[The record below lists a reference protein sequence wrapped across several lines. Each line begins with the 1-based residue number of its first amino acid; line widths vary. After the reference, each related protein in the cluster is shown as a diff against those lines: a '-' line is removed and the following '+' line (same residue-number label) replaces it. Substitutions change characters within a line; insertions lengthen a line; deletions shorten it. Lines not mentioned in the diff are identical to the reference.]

1 MKITEKFK
9 NSKGITLV
17 ALVVT
22 IVILIILAGITIAS
36 LTGDNGLLGKVG
48 EAKEQ
53 TDLAGIREEVALIW
67 NEVQM
72 EIAGKGYNNKEIAE
86 IFEEKLKE
94 NDPDASV
101 TYQSSNNTFEVDY
114 KDHMFEVQPS
124 GELTSNREEVIKD
137 IEEAWE
143 NTDKDASGEDKA
155 EQVEEELNKKD
166 PDSTAEYNPETGN
179 TDVNHGG
186 YEAEVDED
194 GNVTI
199 KGPEKDPNIDIDT
212 DGDGEPDIN
221 IDTDGDGDPDINID
235 TDGDKKPDIN
245 IDTDGDGDP
254 DINIDTDGDGD
265 PDINIDTDG
274 DGDPDINIDTDGDG
288 DPDINID
295 TDGDGDPDINIDTD
309 GDGDPDINIDTDDD
323 GDPDINIDT
332 DDDKDP
338 DINID
343 TDGDRDPDINIDT
356 DDDGDPDINI
366 DTDDD
371 KDPDINIDTDDDGD
385 ADINIDTDGDKDPD
399 INIDTDD
406 DGDPDINIDTDDDGD
421 PDINID
427 TDGDKEPDINI
438 DTDGDGDPDINIDT
452 DGDKDPDINI
462 DTDGDKEPDIN
473 IDTDDDGNPDINIDT
488 DNDGDA
494 DINVDT
500 DGDKEPDINIDTDDD
515 GKPDLNID
523 DDGDGEPDRNIDT
536 DDDGEPEVNID
547 DDLDGT
553 IDRNEDTNDD
563 GKPDINIDT
572 DDDGKPDINIDTDGD
587 KEPDINIDTDGDGK
601 PDINIDTDN
610 DGDADINIDTDGDK
624 EPDINIDTDGDGKPD
639 INIDVDGDGEPDVDI
654 DTDGD
659 KIPDKNVTKLA
670 IVGQP
675 QAVETIS
682 NASDVSFNVQATG
695 AASAGSTEEEKITY
709 QWYYNMA
716 NSNEN
721 GTAIE
726 GATSSTYTI
735 GKDNVTP
742 SVSGRYYYCVVTQE
756 YRGKTNVETTNTAL
770 LTVISPVEI
779 TKNPTSLQVIE
790 GANDVTFEVTA
801 SGNGDISYQWYYK
814 TSLEGAETQVIGA
827 TSNTYTIEKEEVT
840 TELNGRYY
848 YAKVIQSYGMSVA
861 TATSSEGLLTVA
873 ERANIIQEP
882 SSTTVTEGKDAKFT
896 VAAIGVGDISYQ
908 WYKSNTN
915 ETNGT
920 EIAGETEETL
930 TIDNVTAEDNDT
942 YYYVVITQKYGTS
955 TVEITSNVA
964 RLTVGDG
971 VSVSTP
977 NDVNVIEGITD
988 VTFSVEA
995 NGSGT
1000 FSYQWY
1006 RNTTDSNEGGTPI
1019 DTATGNSYT
1028 IRKEDVTIDLNNT
1041 YYYVEVTQNFGGNT
1055 STVKSEPAAL
1065 SVIAKATIGVQPN
1078 PVTAYEKG
1086 QNVIFSVET
1095 IGDGQLTYQWYK
1107 NTEESNEGGEAIPS
1121 ATGNSYTIE
1130 KENVTQDLNNTYYYV
1145 EITQKYGSSTV
1156 TVKTEA
1162 AQLTVMGTGI
1172 EASETD
1178 VTVYVN
1184 GTSKT
1189 VTLSGENAGAF
1200 SIETPANETYA
1211 RAEINQD
1218 NNNELII
1225 TPVAAGETSVTVI
1238 EGNGGKTLTIN
1249 ITVLGTTIVADP
1261 QNVTA
1266 YVGGSNQTVALGG
1279 ENSGTFTIE
1288 TEPEATVA
1296 TASIS
1301 GNILTIKPVGVG
1313 STSVT
1318 VKELNGNKT
1327 TTVNVEVKETSID
1340 ANNKDVTLYVG
1351 GAKGTVTIT
1360 GTELGTLSIEK
1371 APDGLYATAEINP
1384 DNNKELIIT
1393 PVGAGST
1400 NVVVKEGNG
1409 NNTVT
1414 ININVL
1420 ATTITASPESVIAYV
1435 DGSNQTVTLSGENAG
1450 AFSIEK
1456 QPEGYATASI
1466 QGNTL
1471 TIEPKAAGKTSVTV
1485 REANGGKTVEIPIEV
1500 RQTSIGATSTDI
1512 TAYVGGADQ
1521 NVSISGT
1528 YMGELSISKEPEEG
1542 VATVSLGD
1550 NNVLTIHPVGEG
1562 QTSVEVKEAN
1572 GNKTITINIRVI
1584 RSNMTATSTNVTAY
1598 VGGTDQTVEI
1608 QGIDIGELSISK
1620 EPEEGVAT
1628 VNLQGSTLT
1637 IKPVGDGKTSVEV
1650 KEANGNNTVTINI
1663 TVITPSITEQT
1674 VEVYA
1679 GGASK
1684 QVTITG
1690 LHMGTL
1696 TIEEG
1701 PDSTY
1706 ATASI
1711 EGTTL
1716 TVVPT
1721 QTAGNTSL
1729 LLKEANGNQTAR
1741 INITVIA
1748 TGIDASEKDLELYVG
1763 GANKQVEI
1771 SGTNAGELSVS
1782 RQPDTGIATAS
1793 LSGNILTITP
1803 KAAGSTNVVVKE
1815 ANGNK
1820 TVTININVLA
1830 TTITASPESVIAYVN
1845 GTNQTVT
1852 LGGENAGAFSIE
1864 KQPESYATA
1873 SIQGNTLTIEPKS
1886 AGTTSVTVRE
1896 ANGNQTKEIPIEVR
1910 QTSIEA
1916 TNTNVTAYVGGS
1928 NQEVEITGT
1937 YLGELSIETPAD
1949 ESYAKVS
1956 LEGNTLT
1963 IEPKAVGKTS
1973 VTIKEGNGNR
1983 TVTININVI
1992 ASNITVDNPNVTA
2005 YVGGSDRTATISGDS
2020 LGALSISGNPNSKV
2034 ATASLSGNTITIKP
2048 VGEGETSVTVREAN
2062 GNKTVTV
2069 SIKVLA
2075 TSINTQSIEVY
2086 AGGTAKTVT
2095 ITGQSMGTLTIEEGP
2110 DSRYATAQINGTSL
2124 TVTPV
2129 AAGSTKLT
2137 LKEANGNQTAT
2148 INITVT
2154 ATSIDANNKDVT
2166 LYVGGNSKTVT
2177 ISGENTGAFSIE
2189 RQPNE
2194 GVATASIQNNI
2205 LTIVPKAAG
2214 STSVVVK
2221 EGNGNKTVTIN
2232 VTVLATTITANPESV
2247 IAYVN
2252 GTNQTVTLG
2261 GENAGAFS
2269 IEKQPEGYATAS
2281 IQGNTLTIEP
2291 KAAGKTSVTVR
2302 EANGE
2307 KTVEIPIEVRQTSI
2321 GATNTNV
2328 TAYVGGSNQEVTIT
2342 GTYLGNLS
2350 IEKQPTASVATVSL
2364 DGTTLTIT
2372 PKAAG
2377 DTSVVVKEGNG
2388 NRTVTINI
2396 HVIQSNITATSTS
2409 VTGYV
2414 GGVNQTVTIQ
2424 GTDIGTLSIETPPT
2438 ETVATASLQG
2448 NTLTIKPVGDGKTSV
2463 TVKEANGN
2471 NTVTIE
2477 ITVLATSITPQS
2489 VEVYEG
2495 GAAKTVEIQGLNMGA
2510 LEITTPP
2517 EEGIATAQ
2525 ISGTSLTV
2533 TPVKAG
2539 NTELTL
2545 KEANGNQT
2553 ATINITVT
2561 ATSIDA
2567 NNKNVTVYVGGDSKT
2582 VEITGENAGTLSI
2595 GTPAD
2600 GTHATASL
2608 QGNIVTISPVTAGT
2622 TSVTIKEGN
2631 GNKTVTINIEVKAT
2645 SIDANNKNVLA
2656 YVGGNK
2662 QTVTITGTEMG
2673 ELSIS
2678 GQPNTSY
2685 ATAELQGSTLTITPV
2700 AAGKTSVTVRE
2711 ANGKQTVTIN
2721 IEVRA
2726 TSIDANNK
2734 NVIAYVGGVNPQVT
2748 ITGTEM
2754 GTLSIEKQADGA
2766 VATVSLQ
2773 GSTLTITPKAAGK
2786 TSVIVKEGNGNKT
2799 VTINIEVKATSI
2811 DANNKN
2817 VTAYVGGVNP
2827 QITITGTNAGAFSIE
2842 TPADGVHAATEL
2854 SDGILTIIP
2863 KAAGK
2868 TSVTIKEAN
2877 GNKTVTINITVLE
2890 TTLEATNT
2898 NVIAYIGGTNPQ
2910 VTINGDNLGTL
2921 SIVTPSTETIARTS
2935 LQGRTL
2941 TITPVAAGK
2950 TSVTIKEANGNKEV
2964 TINIEVKATSMT
2976 ATNTNVIAYVG
2987 GVNPQVT
2994 INGDNLGT
3002 LSIVTPST
3010 ETIAKT
3016 SLQGRTLTI
3025 TPVAAGKTS
3034 VKIKEANGNK
3044 EVTINIEVRQTSMT
3058 ATSTNVT
3065 AYVGGS
3071 NQEVTITGTYLGN
3084 LSIEKQPTANVATV
3098 SLEGTK
3104 LIIHPVGKGTTNVT
3118 IKEANGNKLVTIN
3131 IEVIESTLTATMT
3144 NVELYV
3150 GGSSKTVGI
3159 QGTDMGKLSIETH
3172 PTGSVA
3178 TASLQG
3184 STLTITP
3191 VGAGSTNVVVKE
3203 GNGNKTVTI
3212 KITVLATS
3220 ITPQSIELYAG
3231 GVDKTIK
3238 IEGLNMGTLT
3248 IENGPDTTKA
3258 TASISGT
3265 SLTVTPVAAGT
3276 TSLTLKE
3283 TNGNKT
3289 ATISITVLAT
3299 SITATPS
3306 SVTTDIGQ
3314 TQTVTLSGT
3323 NAGEFSIVTPS
3334 EESIAK
3340 ASISGSTLTIVPVGA
3355 GETSVVV
3362 KEGNGNKET
3371 TISITIN
3378 AGISAPNVPGTDYGA
3393 TVNGYDC
3400 SSAGVNNWLLFY
3412 SDDENIYL
3420 IADDYIPYKNIPS
3433 NSVGHKP
3440 DKGNYPRSA
3449 YFDKE
3454 VLLNDYSGSG
3464 SITDPRLQALNNDY
3478 FTKNYSST
3486 NYNMKAVA
3494 YMLDTNA
3501 WGGYAGE
3508 KAEYAVGGPSIEMLM
3523 ASYSEKYGVDYRA
3536 QASSRIGYRISTNG
3550 GSTWEDYMSSSSEY
3564 LNSSDRTY
3572 VINSTSNAWGYWIAS
3587 PSDSAGSDLV
3597 GVSLMRRCKLELLR

>member
-1 MKITEKFK
+1 M
-9 NSKGITLV
+9 
-17 ALVVT
+17 
-22 IVILIILAGITIAS
+22 
-36 LTGDNGLLGKVG
+36 
-48 EAKEQ
+48 
-53 TDLAGIREEVALIW
+53 
-67 NEVQM
+67 
-72 EIAGKGYNNKEIAE
+72 
-86 IFEEKLKE
+86 
-94 NDPDASV
+94 
-101 TYQSSNNTFEVDY
+101 
-114 KDHMFEVQPS
+114 
-124 GELTSNREEVIKD
+124 
-137 IEEAWE
+137 
-143 NTDKDASGEDKA
+143 
-155 EQVEEELNKKD
+155 
-166 PDSTAEYNPETGN
+166 
-179 TDVNHGG
+179 
-186 YEAEVDED
+186 
-194 GNVTI
+194 
-199 KGPEKDPNIDIDT
+199 
-212 DGDGEPDIN
+212 
-221 IDTDGDGDPDINID
+221 
-235 TDGDKKPDIN
+235 
-245 IDTDGDGDP
+245 
-254 DINIDTDGDGD
+254 
-265 PDINIDTDG
+265 
-274 DGDPDINIDTDGDG
+274 
-288 DPDINID
+288 
-295 TDGDGDPDINIDTD
+295 
-309 GDGDPDINIDTDDD
+309 
-323 GDPDINIDT
+323 
-332 DDDKDP
+332 
-338 DINID
+338 
-343 TDGDRDPDINIDT
+343 
-356 DDDGDPDINI
+356 
-366 DTDDD
+366 
-371 KDPDINIDTDDDGD
+371 
-385 ADINIDTDGDKDPD
+385 
-399 INIDTDD
+399 
-406 DGDPDINIDTDDDGD
+406 
-421 PDINID
+421 
-427 TDGDKEPDINI
+427 
-438 DTDGDGDPDINIDT
+438 
-452 DGDKDPDINI
+452 
-462 DTDGDKEPDIN
+462 
-473 IDTDDDGNPDINIDT
+473 
-488 DNDGDA
+488 
-494 DINVDT
+494 
-500 DGDKEPDINIDTDDD
+500 
-515 GKPDLNID
+515 
-523 DDGDGEPDRNIDT
+523 
-536 DDDGEPEVNID
+536 
-547 DDLDGT
+547 
-553 IDRNEDTNDD
+553 
-563 GKPDINIDT
+563 
-572 DDDGKPDINIDTDGD
+572 
-587 KEPDINIDTDGDGK
+587 
-601 PDINIDTDN
+601 
-610 DGDADINIDTDGDK
+610 
-624 EPDINIDTDGDGKPD
+624 
-639 INIDVDGDGEPDVDI
+639 
-654 DTDGD
+654 
-659 KIPDKNVTKLA
+659 
-670 IVGQP
+670 
-675 QAVETIS
+675 
-682 NASDVSFNVQATG
+682 
-695 AASAGSTEEEKITY
+695 
-709 QWYYNMA
+709 
-716 NSNEN
+716 
-721 GTAIE
+721 
-726 GATSSTYTI
+726 
-735 GKDNVTP
+735 
-742 SVSGRYYYCVVTQE
+742 
-756 YRGKTNVETTNTAL
+756 
-770 LTVISPVEI
+770 
-779 TKNPTSLQVIE
+779 
-790 GANDVTFEVTA
+790 
-801 SGNGDISYQWYYK
+801 
-814 TSLEGAETQVIGA
+814 
-827 TSNTYTIEKEEVT
+827 
-840 TELNGRYY
+840 
-848 YAKVIQSYGMSVA
+848 
-861 TATSSEGLLTVA
+861 
-873 ERANIIQEP
+873 
-882 SSTTVTEGKDAKFT
+882 
-896 VAAIGVGDISYQ
+896 
-908 WYKSNTN
+908 
-915 ETNGT
+915 
-920 EIAGETEETL
+920 
-930 TIDNVTAEDNDT
+930 
-942 YYYVVITQKYGTS
+942 
-955 TVEITSNVA
+955 
-964 RLTVGDG
+964 
-971 VSVSTP
+971 
-977 NDVNVIEGITD
+977 
-988 VTFSVEA
+988 
-995 NGSGT
+995 
-1000 FSYQWY
+1000 
-1006 RNTTDSNEGGTPI
+1006 
-1019 DTATGNSYT
+1019 
-1028 IRKEDVTIDLNNT
+1028 
-1041 YYYVEVTQNFGGNT
+1041 
-1055 STVKSEPAAL
+1055 
-1065 SVIAKATIGVQPN
+1065 
-1078 PVTAYEKG
+1078 
-1086 QNVIFSVET
+1086 
-1095 IGDGQLTYQWYK
+1095 
-1107 NTEESNEGGEAIPS
+1107 
-1121 ATGNSYTIE
+1121 
-1130 KENVTQDLNNTYYYV
+1130 
-1145 EITQKYGSSTV
+1145 
-1156 TVKTEA
+1156 
-1162 AQLTVMGTGI
+1162 
-1172 EASETD
+1172 
-1178 VTVYVN
+1178 
-1184 GTSKT
+1184 
-1189 VTLSGENAGAF
+1189 
-1200 SIETPANETYA
+1200 
-1211 RAEINQD
+1211 
-1218 NNNELII
+1218 
-1225 TPVAAGETSVTVI
+1225 
-1238 EGNGGKTLTIN
+1238 
-1249 ITVLGTTIVADP
+1249 
-1261 QNVTA
+1261 
-1266 YVGGSNQTVALGG
+1266 G

>member
-1 MKITEKFK
+1 MKGFFREIEKE
-9 NSKGITLV
+9 KGITLV

-22 IVILIILAGITIAS
+22 IVILIILASITIAS

-137 IEEAWE
+137 IEDAWE
-143 NTDKDASGEDKA
+143 NVDKDQSDEDIA
-155 EQVEEELNKKD
+155 ADLEEELQNKD
-166 PDSTAEYNPETGN
+166 ENSTAEYNPETGN

-221 IDTDGDGDPDINID
+221 IDTDGDGEPDINID
-235 TDGDKKPDIN
+235 TDGDKKPDINIDTDDDGEPDIN

-254 DINIDTDGDGD
+254 DINIDTDGDKK
-265 PDINIDTDG
+265 PDINIDTDD
-274 DGDPDINIDTDGDG
+274 DGEPDINIDTDGDG

-343 TDGDRDPDINIDT
+343 TDGDRDPDVNIDT

-366 DTDDD
+366 DTDG
-371 KDPDINIDTDDDGD
+371 DGD
-385 ADINIDTDGDKDPD
+385 PDINIDTDGDKDPD

-421 PDINID
+421 PDVNIDTDDDGDADINID
-427 TDGDKEPDINI
+427 TDGDKDPDINIDIDGDGEPDINI
-438 DTDGDGDPDINIDT
+438 DTDDDGDADLNIDKDGDKDPDINIDTDEDGDPDINIDT
-452 DGDKDPDINI
+452 DGDKDPD
-462 DTDGDKEPDIN
+462 
-473 IDTDDDGNPDINIDT
+473 
-488 DNDGDA
+488 
-494 DINVDT
+494 V
-500 DGDKEPDINIDTDDD
+500 
-515 GKPDLNID
+515 
-523 DDGDGEPDRNIDT
+523 
-536 DDDGEPEVNID
+536 
-547 DDLDGT
+547 
-553 IDRNEDTNDD
+553 
-563 GKPDINIDT
+563 
-572 DDDGKPDINIDTDGD
+572 
-587 KEPDINIDTDGDGK
+587 NIDTDGDG
-601 PDINIDTDN
+601 
-610 DGDADINIDTDGDK
+610 
-624 EPDINIDTDGDGKPD
+624 EPDINIDEDGDL
-639 INIDVDGDGEPDVDI
+639 VPDVDI
-654 DTDGD
+654 DENED

-675 QAVETIS
+675 QAIETIS
-682 NASDVSFNVQATG
+682 NASDVSFNVQVTG
-695 AASAGSTEEEKITY
+695 AASAGSIKEEKITY
-709 QWYYNMA
+709 QWYYNTT
-716 NSNEN
+716 NSNEG
-721 GTAIE
+721 GTPIE
-726 GATSSTYTI
+726 NANSSTYTI

-742 SVSGRYYYCVVTQE
+742 SISGRYYYCVVTQE
-756 YRGKTNVETTNTAL
+756 YRGKTNVETTNAAS

-779 TKNPTSLQVIE
+779 TSNPTSVQALE
-790 GANDVTFEVTA
+790 GANDVTFTVEA

-814 TSLEGAETQVIGA
+814 TSSEGAETQVIGA
-827 TSNTYTIEKEEVT
+827 TSSTYTIEKEEVT

-848 YAKVIQSYGMSVA
+848 YAKVIQSYGTAVA

-1006 RNTTDSNEGGTPI
+1006 KNTTDSNEGGTPI

-1055 STVKSEPAAL
+1055 NTVKSEPAAL

-1121 ATGNSYTIE
+1121 AIGNSYTIE

-1184 GTSKT
+1184 GTAKT

-1211 RAEINQD
+1211 RAEIKQD

-1371 APDGLYATAEINP
+1371 APDGSYATAEINQ

-1435 DGSNQTVTLSGENAG
+1435 DGSNQTVTLGGENAG
-1450 AFSIEK
+1450 TFSIEGE
-1456 QPEGYATASI
+1456 PNEETATAEINPQNNNELIITPISE
-1466 QGNTL
+1466 GT
-1471 TIEPKAAGKTSVTV
+1471 TSVVV

-1937 YLGELSIETPAD
+1937 YLGELSIEHQQM
-1949 ESYAKVS
+1949 KVMQ
-1956 LEGNTLT
+1956 
-1963 IEPKAVGKTS
+1963 K
-1973 VTIKEGNGNR
+1973 
-1983 TVTININVI
+1983 
-1992 ASNITVDNPNVTA
+1992 
-2005 YVGGSDRTATISGDS
+2005 
-2020 LGALSISGNPNSKV
+2020 
-2034 ATASLSGNTITIKP
+2034 
-2048 VGEGETSVTVREAN
+2048 
-2062 GNKTVTV
+2062 
-2069 SIKVLA
+2069 
-2075 TSINTQSIEVY
+2075 
-2086 AGGTAKTVT
+2086 
-2095 ITGQSMGTLTIEEGP
+2095 
-2110 DSRYATAQINGTSL
+2110 
-2124 TVTPV
+2124 
-2129 AAGSTKLT
+2129 
-2137 LKEANGNQTAT
+2137 
-2148 INITVT
+2148 
-2154 ATSIDANNKDVT
+2154 
-2166 LYVGGNSKTVT
+2166 
-2177 ISGENTGAFSIE
+2177 
-2189 RQPNE
+2189 
-2194 GVATASIQNNI
+2194 
-2205 LTIVPKAAG
+2205 
-2214 STSVVVK
+2214 
-2221 EGNGNKTVTIN
+2221 
-2232 VTVLATTITANPESV
+2232 
-2247 IAYVN
+2247 
-2252 GTNQTVTLG
+2252 
-2261 GENAGAFS
+2261 
-2269 IEKQPEGYATAS
+2269 
-2281 IQGNTLTIEP
+2281 
-2291 KAAGKTSVTVR
+2291 
-2302 EANGE
+2302 
-2307 KTVEIPIEVRQTSI
+2307 
-2321 GATNTNV
+2321 
-2328 TAYVGGSNQEVTIT
+2328 
-2342 GTYLGNLS
+2342 
-2350 IEKQPTASVATVSL
+2350 
-2364 DGTTLTIT
+2364 
-2372 PKAAG
+2372 
-2377 DTSVVVKEGNG
+2377 
-2388 NRTVTINI
+2388 
-2396 HVIQSNITATSTS
+2396 
-2409 VTGYV
+2409 
-2414 GGVNQTVTIQ
+2414 
-2424 GTDIGTLSIETPPT
+2424 
-2438 ETVATASLQG
+2438 
-2448 NTLTIKPVGDGKTSV
+2448 
-2463 TVKEANGN
+2463 
-2471 NTVTIE
+2471 
-2477 ITVLATSITPQS
+2477 
-2489 VEVYEG
+2489 
-2495 GAAKTVEIQGLNMGA
+2495 
-2510 LEITTPP
+2510 
-2517 EEGIATAQ
+2517 
-2525 ISGTSLTV
+2525 
-2533 TPVKAG
+2533 
-2539 NTELTL
+2539 
-2545 KEANGNQT
+2545 
-2553 ATINITVT
+2553 
-2561 ATSIDA
+2561 
-2567 NNKNVTVYVGGDSKT
+2567 
-2582 VEITGENAGTLSI
+2582 
-2595 GTPAD
+2595 
-2600 GTHATASL
+2600 
-2608 QGNIVTISPVTAGT
+2608 
-2622 TSVTIKEGN
+2622 
-2631 GNKTVTINIEVKAT
+2631 
-2645 SIDANNKNVLA
+2645 
-2656 YVGGNK
+2656 
-2662 QTVTITGTEMG
+2662 
-2673 ELSIS
+2673 
-2678 GQPNTSY
+2678 
-2685 ATAELQGSTLTITPV
+2685 
-2700 AAGKTSVTVRE
+2700 
-2711 ANGKQTVTIN
+2711 
-2721 IEVRA
+2721 
-2726 TSIDANNK
+2726 
-2734 NVIAYVGGVNPQVT
+2734 
-2748 ITGTEM
+2748 
-2754 GTLSIEKQADGA
+2754 
-2766 VATVSLQ
+2766 
-2773 GSTLTITPKAAGK
+2773 
-2786 TSVIVKEGNGNKT
+2786 
-2799 VTINIEVKATSI
+2799 
-2811 DANNKN
+2811 
-2817 VTAYVGGVNP
+2817 
-2827 QITITGTNAGAFSIE
+2827 
-2842 TPADGVHAATEL
+2842 
-2854 SDGILTIIP
+2854 
-2863 KAAGK
+2863 
-2868 TSVTIKEAN
+2868 
-2877 GNKTVTINITVLE
+2877 
-2890 TTLEATNT
+2890 
-2898 NVIAYIGGTNPQ
+2898 
-2910 VTINGDNLGTL
+2910 
-2921 SIVTPSTETIARTS
+2921 
-2935 LQGRTL
+2935 
-2941 TITPVAAGK
+2941 
-2950 TSVTIKEANGNKEV
+2950 
-2964 TINIEVKATSMT
+2964 
-2976 ATNTNVIAYVG
+2976 
-2987 GVNPQVT
+2987 
-2994 INGDNLGT
+2994 
-3002 LSIVTPST
+3002 
-3010 ETIAKT
+3010 
-3016 SLQGRTLTI
+3016 
-3025 TPVAAGKTS
+3025 
-3034 VKIKEANGNK
+3034 
-3044 EVTINIEVRQTSMT
+3044 
-3058 ATSTNVT
+3058 
-3065 AYVGGS
+3065 
-3071 NQEVTITGTYLGN
+3071 
-3084 LSIEKQPTANVATV
+3084 
-3098 SLEGTK
+3098 
-3104 LIIHPVGKGTTNVT
+3104 
-3118 IKEANGNKLVTIN
+3118 
-3131 IEVIESTLTATMT
+3131 
-3144 NVELYV
+3144 
-3150 GGSSKTVGI
+3150 
-3159 QGTDMGKLSIETH
+3159 
-3172 PTGSVA
+3172 
-3178 TASLQG
+3178 
-3184 STLTITP
+3184 
-3191 VGAGSTNVVVKE
+3191 
-3203 GNGNKTVTI
+3203 
-3212 KITVLATS
+3212 
-3220 ITPQSIELYAG
+3220 
-3231 GVDKTIK
+3231 
-3238 IEGLNMGTLT
+3238 
-3248 IENGPDTTKA
+3248 
-3258 TASISGT
+3258 
-3265 SLTVTPVAAGT
+3265 
-3276 TSLTLKE
+3276 
-3283 TNGNKT
+3283 
-3289 ATISITVLAT
+3289 
-3299 SITATPS
+3299 
-3306 SVTTDIGQ
+3306 
-3314 TQTVTLSGT
+3314 
-3323 NAGEFSIVTPS
+3323 
-3334 EESIAK
+3334 
-3340 ASISGSTLTIVPVGA
+3340 
-3355 GETSVVV
+3355 
-3362 KEGNGNKET
+3362 
-3371 TISITIN
+3371 
-3378 AGISAPNVPGTDYGA
+3378 
-3393 TVNGYDC
+3393 
-3400 SSAGVNNWLLFY
+3400 
-3412 SDDENIYL
+3412 
-3420 IADDYIPYKNIPS
+3420 
-3433 NSVGHKP
+3433 
-3440 DKGNYPRSA
+3440 
-3449 YFDKE
+3449 
-3454 VLLNDYSGSG
+3454 
-3464 SITDPRLQALNNDY
+3464 
-3478 FTKNYSST
+3478 
-3486 NYNMKAVA
+3486 
-3494 YMLDTNA
+3494 
-3501 WGGYAGE
+3501 
-3508 KAEYAVGGPSIEMLM
+3508 
-3523 ASYSEKYGVDYRA
+3523 
-3536 QASSRIGYRISTNG
+3536 
-3550 GSTWEDYMSSSSEY
+3550 
-3564 LNSSDRTY
+3564 
-3572 VINSTSNAWGYWIAS
+3572 
-3587 PSDSAGSDLV
+3587 
-3597 GVSLMRRCKLELLR
+3597 

>member
-1 MKITEKFK
+1 M
-9 NSKGITLV
+9 
-17 ALVVT
+17 
-22 IVILIILAGITIAS
+22 
-36 LTGDNGLLGKVG
+36 
-48 EAKEQ
+48 
-53 TDLAGIREEVALIW
+53 
-67 NEVQM
+67 
-72 EIAGKGYNNKEIAE
+72 
-86 IFEEKLKE
+86 
-94 NDPDASV
+94 
-101 TYQSSNNTFEVDY
+101 
-114 KDHMFEVQPS
+114 
-124 GELTSNREEVIKD
+124 
-137 IEEAWE
+137 
-143 NTDKDASGEDKA
+143 
-155 EQVEEELNKKD
+155 
-166 PDSTAEYNPETGN
+166 
-179 TDVNHGG
+179 
-186 YEAEVDED
+186 
-194 GNVTI
+194 
-199 KGPEKDPNIDIDT
+199 
-212 DGDGEPDIN
+212 
-221 IDTDGDGDPDINID
+221 
-235 TDGDKKPDIN
+235 
-245 IDTDGDGDP
+245 
-254 DINIDTDGDGD
+254 
-265 PDINIDTDG
+265 
-274 DGDPDINIDTDGDG
+274 
-288 DPDINID
+288 
-295 TDGDGDPDINIDTD
+295 
-309 GDGDPDINIDTDDD
+309 
-323 GDPDINIDT
+323 
-332 DDDKDP
+332 
-338 DINID
+338 
-343 TDGDRDPDINIDT
+343 
-356 DDDGDPDINI
+356 
-366 DTDDD
+366 
-371 KDPDINIDTDDDGD
+371 
-385 ADINIDTDGDKDPD
+385 
-399 INIDTDD
+399 
-406 DGDPDINIDTDDDGD
+406 
-421 PDINID
+421 
-427 TDGDKEPDINI
+427 
-438 DTDGDGDPDINIDT
+438 
-452 DGDKDPDINI
+452 
-462 DTDGDKEPDIN
+462 
-473 IDTDDDGNPDINIDT
+473 
-488 DNDGDA
+488 
-494 DINVDT
+494 
-500 DGDKEPDINIDTDDD
+500 
-515 GKPDLNID
+515 
-523 DDGDGEPDRNIDT
+523 
-536 DDDGEPEVNID
+536 
-547 DDLDGT
+547 
-553 IDRNEDTNDD
+553 
-563 GKPDINIDT
+563 
-572 DDDGKPDINIDTDGD
+572 
-587 KEPDINIDTDGDGK
+587 
-601 PDINIDTDN
+601 
-610 DGDADINIDTDGDK
+610 
-624 EPDINIDTDGDGKPD
+624 
-639 INIDVDGDGEPDVDI
+639 
-654 DTDGD
+654 
-659 KIPDKNVTKLA
+659 
-670 IVGQP
+670 GQP

-908 WYKSNTN
+908 WYKNTTN
-915 ETNGT
+915 SSTNGT
-920 EIAGETEETL
+920 PIDGETEETL
-930 TIDNVTAEDNDT
+930 TIDNVTAEDNNT

-964 RLTVGDG
+964 KLTVGDG

-988 VTFSVEA
+988 VIFSVEA

-1006 RNTTDSNEGGTPI
+1006 KNTTDSNEGGTPI

-1055 STVKSEPAAL
+1055 NTVKSEPAAL

-1371 APDGLYATAEINP
+1371 APDGSYATAEINP

-1400 NVVVKEGNG
+1400 SVVVKEGNG
-1409 NNTVT
+1409 NKTVT
-1414 ININVL
+1414 INVTVL

-1435 DGSNQTVTLSGENAG
+1435 NGTNQTVTLGGENAG

-1471 TIEPKAAGKTSVTV
+1471 TIEPKAEGKTSVTV

-1628 VNLQGSTLT
+1628 ASLQGNTLT

-1663 TVITPSITEQT
+1663 TVITPSITAQT

-1711 EGTTL
+1711 EGTIL

-1803 KAAGSTNVVVKE
+1803 KAAGTTSVVVKE

-1956 LEGNTLT
+1956 LEGNALT
-1963 IEPKAVGKTS
+1963 IEPKAAGKTS

-1992 ASNITVDNPNVTA
+1992 ASDITVDNPNVTA

-2048 VGEGETSVTVREAN
+2048 VGEGKTSVTVREAN
-2062 GNKTVTV
+2062 GNKTITV
-2069 SIKVLA
+2069 NITVLA

-2154 ATSIDANNKDVT
+2154 ATSIDADNKDVT
-2166 LYVGGNSKTVT
+2166 LYVGGSSKTVT
-2177 ISGENTGAFSIE
+2177 ISGENAGTFSIE

-2232 VTVLATTITANPESV
+2232 VTVLATTITASPESV

-2291 KAAGKTSVTVR
+2291 KSAGKTSLTVR
-2302 EANGE
+2302 EANGG

-2342 GTYLGNLS
+2342 GTYLENLS
-2350 IEKQPTASVATVSL
+2350 IERQPTASVATVSL
-2364 DGTTLTIT
+2364 EGTKLTIT

-2377 DTSVVVKEGNG
+2377 DTNVVVKEANG

-2396 HVIQSNITATSTS
+2396 HVIQSNITATSTN

-2424 GTDIGTLSIETPPT
+2424 GTDIGTLSISSKPDE
-2438 ETVATASLQG
+2438 EVATASLQG

-2471 NTVTIE
+2471 KTVTIE
-2477 ITVLATSITPQS
+2477 ITVLATNITPQS
-2489 VEVYEG
+2489 IEVYEG
-2495 GAAKTVEIQGLNMGA
+2495 GAAKTVEIQGLNMGT
-2510 LEITTPP
+2510 LSIENGP
-2517 EEGIATAQ
+2517 EEGIAKAQ
-2525 ISGTSLTV
+2525 INGTSLTV

-2539 NTELTL
+2539 NTKLTL
-2545 KEANGNQT
+2545 KEANGNKT

-2582 VEITGENAGTLSI
+2582 VEITGENKGTLSI
-2595 GTPAD
+2595 GIPAD

-2608 QGNIVTISPVTAGT
+2608 QGNIVTISPVAAGT

-2673 ELSIS
+2673 ALSIS
-2678 GQPNTSY
+2678 GKPNTSY
-2685 ATAELQGSTLTITPV
+2685 ATVELQGSTLTITPV

-2711 ANGKQTVTIN
+2711 ANGKQTLTIN

-2726 TSIDANNK
+2726 TSINANNK
-2734 NVIAYVGGVNPQVT
+2734 NVIAYVGGVKPQIT
-2748 ITGTEM
+2748 ITGTNA
-2754 GTLSIEKQADGA
+2754 GVFSIETPADGA
-2766 VATVSLQ
+2766 IATVSLQ

-2910 VTINGDNLGTL
+2910 VTIRGENTGTL
-2921 SIVTPSTETIARTS
+2921 SIVKQPDNAYAKVS
-2935 LQGRTL
+2935 LQGGKL

-2964 TINIEVKATSMT
+2964 TINIEVKETSMT
-2976 ATNTNVIAYVG
+2976 ATSTNVIAYVG

-3010 ETIAKT
+3010 ETIART
-3016 SLQGRTLTI
+3016 SLQGNTLTI
-3025 TPVAAGKTS
+3025 TPVGAGKTS
-3034 VKIKEANGNK
+3034 VKIKEGNGNK

-3084 LSIEKQPTANVATV
+3084 LSIEEQPTASVATV

-3131 IEVIESTLTATMT
+3131 IEVIESTLTATST
-3144 NVELYV
+3144 NVTLYV
-3150 GGSSKTVGI
+3150 GGGTKQVTINGDNVG
-3159 QGTDMGKLSIETH
+3159 TLSVSGK

-3184 STLTITP
+3184 STLTIAP

-3220 ITPQSIELYAG
+3220 IIPQSIELYAG
-3231 GVDKTIK
+3231 GTAKTVTIQ
-3238 IEGLNMGTLT
+3238 GLNMGTLT

-3283 TNGNKT
+3283 ANGNKT
-3289 ATISITVLAT
+3289 ATINIEVKAT
-3299 SITATPS
+3299 SITASPTS
-3306 SVTTDIGQ
+3306 ITANVSDGV
-3314 TQTVTLSGT
+3314 QTVTLGGT
-3323 NAGEFSIVTPS
+3323 NHGTFSIVTQPNS
-3334 EESIAK
+3334 SIATS
-3340 ASISGSTLTIVPVGA
+3340 SISGSTLTIVPKAG

-3362 KEGNGNKET
+3362 KEGNGNKQ
-3371 TISITIN
+3371 ITIKITLTAEISKN
-3378 AGISAPNVPGTDYGA
+3378 TSYVGNYADTNGDGKADGIIFADLAVGGSGQYGNSNGIYNVTKKISVKDYYIK
-3393 TVNGYDC
+3393 NE
-3400 SSAGVNNWLLFY
+3400 NY
-3412 SDDENIYL
+3412 SDSRFGNKSAKL
-3420 IADDYIPYKNIPS
+3420 IAPLE
-3433 NSVGHKP
+3433 GT
-3440 DKGNYPRSA
+3440 
-3449 YFDKE
+3449 
-3454 VLLNDYSGSG
+3454 
-3464 SITDPRLQALNNDY
+3464 SITDRFYIMALEEVNTATTYYWYYQAYGRLDKPVG
-3478 FTKNYSST
+3478 TST
-3486 NYNMKAVA
+3486 NDFGSGKNN
-3494 YMLDTNA
+3494 TNYVMNKWEKRS
-3501 WGGYAGE
+3501 WGTQNNRDMCGAIQSQVDKGWF
-3508 KAEYAVGGPSIEMLM
+3508 VPSKSEWAAFGDM
-3523 ASYSEKYGVDYRA
+3523 ATKKFGLTTNYFSYGLKEWY
-3536 QASSRIGYRISTNG
+3536 
-3550 GSTWEDYMSSSSEY
+3550 WSSSQYNENYAYCMTWTVGNINYYSV
-3564 LNSSDRTY
+3564 NSGFY
-3572 VINSTSNAWGYWIAS
+3572 VRLCTTF
-3587 PSDSAGSDLV
+3587 
-3597 GVSLMRRCKLELLR
+3597 

>member
-1 MKITEKFK
+1 M
-9 NSKGITLV
+9 
-17 ALVVT
+17 
-22 IVILIILAGITIAS
+22 
-36 LTGDNGLLGKVG
+36 
-48 EAKEQ
+48 
-53 TDLAGIREEVALIW
+53 
-67 NEVQM
+67 
-72 EIAGKGYNNKEIAE
+72 
-86 IFEEKLKE
+86 
-94 NDPDASV
+94 
-101 TYQSSNNTFEVDY
+101 
-114 KDHMFEVQPS
+114 
-124 GELTSNREEVIKD
+124 
-137 IEEAWE
+137 
-143 NTDKDASGEDKA
+143 
-155 EQVEEELNKKD
+155 
-166 PDSTAEYNPETGN
+166 
-179 TDVNHGG
+179 
-186 YEAEVDED
+186 
-194 GNVTI
+194 
-199 KGPEKDPNIDIDT
+199 
-212 DGDGEPDIN
+212 
-221 IDTDGDGDPDINID
+221 
-235 TDGDKKPDIN
+235 
-245 IDTDGDGDP
+245 
-254 DINIDTDGDGD
+254 
-265 PDINIDTDG
+265 
-274 DGDPDINIDTDGDG
+274 
-288 DPDINID
+288 
-295 TDGDGDPDINIDTD
+295 
-309 GDGDPDINIDTDDD
+309 
-323 GDPDINIDT
+323 
-332 DDDKDP
+332 
-338 DINID
+338 
-343 TDGDRDPDINIDT
+343 
-356 DDDGDPDINI
+356 
-366 DTDDD
+366 
-371 KDPDINIDTDDDGD
+371 
-385 ADINIDTDGDKDPD
+385 
-399 INIDTDD
+399 
-406 DGDPDINIDTDDDGD
+406 
-421 PDINID
+421 
-427 TDGDKEPDINI
+427 
-438 DTDGDGDPDINIDT
+438 
-452 DGDKDPDINI
+452 
-462 DTDGDKEPDIN
+462 
-473 IDTDDDGNPDINIDT
+473 
-488 DNDGDA
+488 
-494 DINVDT
+494 
-500 DGDKEPDINIDTDDD
+500 
-515 GKPDLNID
+515 
-523 DDGDGEPDRNIDT
+523 
-536 DDDGEPEVNID
+536 
-547 DDLDGT
+547 
-553 IDRNEDTNDD
+553 
-563 GKPDINIDT
+563 
-572 DDDGKPDINIDTDGD
+572 
-587 KEPDINIDTDGDGK
+587 
-601 PDINIDTDN
+601 
-610 DGDADINIDTDGDK
+610 
-624 EPDINIDTDGDGKPD
+624 
-639 INIDVDGDGEPDVDI
+639 
-654 DTDGD
+654 
-659 KIPDKNVTKLA
+659 
-670 IVGQP
+670 GQP

-908 WYKSNTN
+908 WYKNTTN
-915 ETNGT
+915 SSTNGT
-920 EIAGETEETL
+920 PIDGETEETL
-930 TIDNVTAEDNDT
+930 TIDNVTAEDNNT

-964 RLTVGDG
+964 KLTVGDG

-988 VTFSVEA
+988 VIFSVEA

-1006 RNTTDSNEGGTPI
+1006 KNTTDSNEGGTPI

-1055 STVKSEPAAL
+1055 NTVKSEPAAL

-1162 AQLTVMGTGI
+1162 AQLTVMRTSI
-1172 EASETD
+1172 EATED
-1178 VTVYVN
+1178 NVTVYVN

-1225 TPVAAGETSVTVI
+1225 TPVAEGKTSVTVI
-1238 EGNGGKTLTIN
+1238 EGNGGKTLTID
-1249 ITVLGTTIVADP
+1249 ITVLGTTIVAEP

-1301 GNILTIKPVGVG
+1301 GNILTIKPIGVG

-1371 APDGLYATAEINP
+1371 APDGSYATAEINP

-1420 ATTITASPESVIAYV
+1420 ATTVTASPESVIAYV
-1435 DGSNQTVTLSGENAG
+1435 DGSDQTVTLSGENAG
-1450 AFSIEK
+1450 TFSIEGE
-1456 QPEGYATASI
+1456 PNEETATAEINPQNNNELIITPISE
-1466 QGNTL
+1466 GT
-1471 TIEPKAAGKTSVTV
+1471 TSVVV

-1608 QGIDIGELSISK
+1608 QGIDIGDLSISK

-1628 VNLQGSTLT
+1628 VSLGNNNILT
-1637 IKPVGDGKTSVEV
+1637 IHPVGDGMTSVTV

-1663 TVITPSITEQT
+1663 TVITPSITAQT

-1679 GGASK
+1679 GGTSK
-1684 QVTITG
+1684 QITITG

-1701 PDSTY
+1701 PDSRY

-1716 TVVPT
+1716 IVVPT

-1729 LLKEANGNQTAR
+1729 LLKEANGNQTVR

-1771 SGTNAGELSVS
+1771 NGTNAGELSVS
-1782 RQPDTGIATAS
+1782 REPDTGIATAS

-1803 KAAGSTNVVVKE
+1803 KAAGKTSVVVKE

-1820 TVTININVLA
+1820 TVTINVTVLA

-1845 GTNQTVT
+1845 GSNKTVT
-1852 LGGENAGAFSIE
+1852 LGGENSGAFSIE

-1873 SIQGNTLTIEPKS
+1873 SIQGNTLTIEPKL
-1886 AGTTSVTVRE
+1886 AGKTSVVVKE

-1937 YLGELSIETPAD
+1937 YLGVLSIETPAD

-1956 LEGNTLT
+1956 LEGNALT
-1963 IEPKAVGKTS
+1963 IEPKAAGKTS

-2048 VGEGETSVTVREAN
+2048 VGEGKTSVTVREAN
-2062 GNKTVTV
+2062 GNKTITV
-2069 SIKVLA
+2069 NITVLA

-2129 AAGSTKLT
+2129 ATGSTKLT

-2154 ATSIDANNKDVT
+2154 ATSIDADNKDVT
-2166 LYVGGNSKTVT
+2166 LYVGGSSKTVT
-2177 ISGENTGAFSIE
+2177 ISGENAGTFSIE

-2232 VTVLATTITANPESV
+2232 VTVLATTITASPESV

-2291 KAAGKTSVTVR
+2291 KSAGKTSLTVR
-2302 EANGE
+2302 EANGG

-2364 DGTTLTIT
+2364 EGTKLTIT

-2377 DTSVVVKEGNG
+2377 DTNVVVKEANG

-2396 HVIQSNITATSTS
+2396 HVIQSNITATSTN

-2424 GTDIGTLSIETPPT
+2424 GTDIGTLSISSKPDE
-2438 ETVATASLQG
+2438 EVATASLQG

-2471 NTVTIE
+2471 KTVTIE
-2477 ITVLATSITPQS
+2477 ITVLATNITPQS
-2489 VEVYEG
+2489 IEVYEG
-2495 GAAKTVEIQGLNMGA
+2495 GAAKTVEIQGLNMGT
-2510 LEITTPP
+2510 LSIENGP
-2517 EEGIATAQ
+2517 EEGIAKAQ
-2525 ISGTSLTV
+2525 INGTSLTV

-2539 NTELTL
+2539 NTKLTL
-2545 KEANGNQT
+2545 KEANGNKT

-2582 VEITGENAGTLSI
+2582 VEITGENKGTLSI
-2595 GTPAD
+2595 GIPAD

-2608 QGNIVTISPVTAGT
+2608 QGNIVTISPVAAGT

-2673 ELSIS
+2673 ALSIS
-2678 GQPNTSY
+2678 GKPNTSY
-2685 ATAELQGSTLTITPV
+2685 ATVELQGSTLTITPV

-2734 NVIAYVGGVNPQVT
+2734 NVIAYVGGVKPQIT
-2748 ITGTEM
+2748 ITGTNA
-2754 GTLSIEKQADGA
+2754 GVFSIETPADGA
-2766 VATVSLQ
+2766 IATVSLQ
-2773 GSTLTITPKAAGK
+2773 GSTLTITPKAVGK

-2863 KAAGK
+2863 KVAGK

-2950 TSVTIKEANGNKEV
+2950 TSVKIKEGNGNKEV

-2987 GVNPQVT
+2987 GANPQVT

-3010 ETIAKT
+3010 ETIART

-3034 VKIKEANGNK
+3034 VKIKEGNGNK

-3084 LSIEKQPTANVATV
+3084 LSIEEQPTASVATV

-3131 IEVIESTLTATMT
+3131 IEVIESTLTATST
-3144 NVELYV
+3144 NVTLYV
-3150 GGSSKTVGI
+3150 GGGTKQVTINGDNVG
-3159 QGTDMGKLSIETH
+3159 TLSVSGK

-3220 ITPQSIELYAG
+3220 IIPQSIELYAG
-3231 GVDKTIK
+3231 GTAKTVTIQ
-3238 IEGLNMGTLT
+3238 GLNMGTLT

-3258 TASISGT
+3258 TATLDKT

-3283 TNGNKT
+3283 ANGNKT

-3299 SITATPS
+3299 SIEATPNS
-3306 SVTTDIGQ
+3306 LSVNVSDGV
-3314 TQTVTLSGT
+3314 QTVQLSGT
-3323 NAGEFSIVTPS
+3323 NAGAFSIVTGPNS
-3334 EESIAK
+3334 AV
-3340 ASISGSTLTIVPVGA
+3340 ATAQISGSTLTITPIGK
-3355 GETSVVV
+3355 GETSVVI
-3362 KEGNGNKET
+3362 KEGNGNKQT
-3371 TISITIN
+3371 TVSITV
-3378 AGISAPNVPGTDYGA
+3378 SALIVAAPDIPGTDYGA
-3393 TVNGYDC
+3393 IVNGYDC
-3400 SSAGVNNWLLFY
+3400 TNSAAVNNWLLFY
-3412 SDDENIYL
+3412 ADDENIYL
-3420 IADDYIPYKNIPS
+3420 IADDYIPYENIPES
-3433 NSVGHKP
+3433 SAGHKP
-3440 DKGNYPRSA
+3440 NRGSTEYQRTA
-3449 YFDKE
+3449 YFTN
-3454 VLLNDYSGSG
+3454 VLNDYSGSA
-3464 SITDPRLQALNNDY
+3464 SITDPDIKALNNDY
-3478 FTKNYSST
+3478 FTKGYSST
-3486 NYNMKAVA
+3486 SNNMKSVA
-3494 YMLDTNA
+3494 YILDTNA
-3501 WGGYAGE
+3501 WSGFAGE

-3523 ASYSEKYGVDYRA
+3523 KSYSERYGVSYTSRA
-3536 QASSRIGYRISTNG
+3536 ETATGYQISTNG
-3550 GSTWEDYMSSSSEY
+3550 GSTWKDYMTTSSEY
-3564 LNSSDRTY
+3564 LKTSDRTY
-3572 VINSTSNAWGYWIAS
+3572 VISSKSNASGYWVASPSAFGTSALMNVACYGNVGWYGYNSASYGFRPLVCLKSDVKLEKNDDGSYTIVEPPKNNNIDPETDYGAIVKGYECESEGVDTWRIFYADYEHVYLIADDYIPYENIPSNSAGHKPNKGSSSYPRAGYFTAILSDYSGSSSITDPDIKALNNDYFTKNYSSSNYNMKAVAYMLDTNAWSGFAGEKAEYAVGGPSIEMLMKSYSERYGVSYTSRAETATGYQISTNGGSTWKDYMTTSSEYLKTSDRTYVISSTSNASGYWVAS
-3587 PSDSAGSDLV
+3587 PSANYSGFVMYVRYDGYVDYDYYNYTYCGFRPLVCLKSDVTLQKNSDGSYTIT
-3597 GVSLMRRCKLELLR
+3597 